1 MFIEA
6 RDRLINLYL
15 LQNMKLIEEDNKFI
29 IKFIFI
35 NGEIYDESY
44 DSQNEANTAF
54 TAYKN
59 ELLNK

>member
-15 LQNMKLIEEDNKFI
+15 LQNMKKVEENDKYI
-29 IKFIFI
+29 IRFIFM

-54 TAYKN
+54 TNYKN